1 MDKVKSNKNE
11 GTSSSGHKL
20 GQIIGDWYEE
30 YFALPILRKV
40 AKNLNLFCDSR
51 FLKRNCRGEKI
62 IWQDLDGNDVDYDFV
77 LELNGTKNKIGAPV
91 AAFETFWRRGSRHS
105 KDKARDDT
113 GKLVPLKY
121 TYPTARVLGI
131 ISAGDF
137 TKPAK
142 NLVKSRGVDLFYVDK
157 ENIVSAWK
165 KNGLTIDYP
174 DKSSEEIKSK
184 LAKDVVEAIRM
195 DKSILKKIAKD
206 LVKLINPKTIESYQK
221 RLVANIGAIP
231 QRFSIQIQRK
241 SAPIEFQT
249 YKEVDRFLKRAEPK
263 IEQFEVYQLY
273 SYHVQFFNGDEFQRE
288 NLDWKE
294 IKELH
299 NSLRELISHLEK

>member
-1 MDKVKSNKNE
+1 MDKVASNKNTK
-11 GTSSSGHKL
+11 TSSSGHKL

-30 YFALPILRKV
+30 YFALPILQEV
-40 AKNLNLFCDSR
+40 ANKLDLYCDNR
-51 FLKRNCRGEKI
+51 FLKRDCRGEKI

-77 LELNGTKNKIGAPV
+77 IELDGSNEKIGTLV

-121 TYPTARVLGI
+121 TYPTARVIGV

-142 NLVKSRGVDLFYVDK
+142 NLVLSRGVDLFYVDK
-157 ENIVSAWK
+157 ENIISAWK
-165 KNGLTIDYP
+165 KNGLIIDYP
-174 DKSSEEIKSK
+174 DKSSEKVKSK
-184 LAKDVVEAIRM
+184 LTKTVVKAI
-195 DKSILKKIAKD
+195 KNNKAILKRIADD
-206 LVKLINPKTIESYQK
+206 LVQLINPKSIDVYQK
-221 RLVANIGAIP
+221 RLIANIGAIP

-249 YKEVDRFLKRAEPK
+249 YKEVDKFLNDNEPK
-263 IEQFEVYQLY
+263 IKQFEVHQLY
-273 SYHVQFFNGDEFQRE
+273 SYQVQFFSGDEFQRE
-288 NLDWKE
+288 NLDWEE

-299 NSLRELISHLEK
+299 NNLRELISHLEK